1 MFKEKSE
8 SRGRKKFGPGRKGD
22 RMRSKKDD
30 VLSTRM
36 RKKTC
41 RMCEEK
47 IESLDYKDLKRLER
61 LVSERGKILSRR
73 ITGACAKHQRRVQ
86 EAVKLAR
93 FMALLPYLKK

>member
-1 MFKEKSE
+1 MIKAKSE
-8 SRGRKKFGPGRKGD
+8 SRGRKKLGPGRKND
-22 RMRSKKDD
+22 RKRAKKDD
-30 VLSTRM
+30 VLTARM

-47 IESLDYKDLKRLER
+47 LEALDYKDSKRLER

-86 EAVKLAR
+86 EAVKIAR